1 MTTMTIDCP
10 AELSVALGKRPDD
23 AAREVRLMAALKLFE
38 AGRIS
43 SGLAAKLAGMS
54 RVAFLCQCGQY
65 GVSIF
70 QQNPQELDSDIQV
83 AFDARRR

>member
-1 MTTMTIDCP
+1 MSEVLQTLWNTIEDRKHNP
-10 AELSVALGKRPDD
+10 PPGSYTV
-23 AAREVRLMAALKLFE
+23 KLFE

-65 GVSIF
+65 GVSVF
-70 QQNPQELDSDIQV
+70 QQNPEELHSDLEA
-83 AFDARRR
+83 AFNARRG

>member
-1 MTTMTIDCP
+1 MATLTIEYP
-10 AELSVALGKRPDD
+10 AELSVALGKRPED

-38 AGRIS
+38 SGRVS

-65 GVSIF
+65 GVSVF
-70 QQNPQELDSDIQV
+70 QQDPDELASDVQ
-83 AFDARRR
+83 AALHARRG